1 MKQELIRVQNMCQRS
16 KAIAYEISKA
26 HKHMNKIKF
35 DLNDVQCSLKSLYK
49 DSKHLYEDIRRVYMF
64 AKKGWTLMNQ

>member
-1 MKQELIRVQNMCQRS
+1 MKQELERVQNVWKRGNE
-16 KAIAYEISKA
+16 IALKISKA

-49 DSKHLYEDIRRVYMF
+49 DSKDLYEDIRRVYMF